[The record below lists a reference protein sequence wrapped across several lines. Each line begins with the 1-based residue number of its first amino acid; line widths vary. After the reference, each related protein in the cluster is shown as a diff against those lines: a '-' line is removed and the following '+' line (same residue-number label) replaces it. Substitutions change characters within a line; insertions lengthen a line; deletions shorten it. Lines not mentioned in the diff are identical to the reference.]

1 MVKENSRYESRGV
14 SSDKSDVHQA
24 IRKLDHGLYKNTFC
38 KILADPFSNNVD
50 DNIILH
56 ADTAGTKTILAY
68 LYWRETG
75 DLSVWKGIAQDALV
89 MNVDDMACSG
99 AGEKFI
105 ISNTI
110 LRNKKLIPVEV
121 LEAIIEGT
129 LEFANMLKPLGVEI
143 VHAGGETADV
153 GDVIRTI
160 DVGFTAYT
168 RLLSNKVFVNRIQ
181 PGDLIL
187 GLGSSGQ
194 TSYEAEYNSGIS
206 CNGLTSARHDVLSKH
221 YLSNYPE
228 SFDSSIDSSLVY
240 CGKYRLTDQIDLGSN
255 DKKTIGELLLS
266 PTRTFLPLLHLLAQ
280 DGMEG
285 IHGIIHATG
294 GAHSKVLKFVQGV
307 HIIKDQMPKAPVIF
321 QLIKECSQA
330 SLEEM
335 YKVFNMGIRL
345 EIYGTAAALERVQA
359 LAKSFNIPQQII
371 GRVEGQ
377 ESPIPTVTMQVDH
390 QKWIYQ
396 VGS

>member
-1 MVKENSRYESRGV
+1 MVTDNSRYESRGV

-38 KILADPFSNNVD
+38 KILADPFSNNAD

-68 LYWRETG
+68 LYWKETG
-75 DLSVWKGIAQDALV
+75 DLNVWKGIAQDALV

-99 AGEKFI
+99 AVERFI

-129 LEFANMLKPLGVEI
+129 LEFAHMLKPLGI
-143 VHAGGETADV
+143 DIIHAGGETADV

-160 DVGFTAYT
+160 DVGYTAYT
-168 RLLSNKVFVNRIQ
+168 RLNAKKVFVNQIQ
-181 PGDLIL
+181 AGDLIL
-187 GLGSSGQ
+187 GLGSAGQ
-194 TSYEAEYNSGIS
+194 TSYESTYNSGIS
-206 CNGLTSARHDVLSKH
+206 CNGLTSARHDVLSKY

-240 CGKYRLTDQIDLGSN
+240 IGKYRMTDLIDLGPN
-255 DKKTIGELLLS
+255 VKKTIGELLLS
-266 PTRTFLPLLHLLAQ
+266 PTRTFLPLLHQMMRA
-280 DGMEG
+280 DMEG
-285 IHGIIHATG
+285 IHGIIHGTG
-294 GAHSKVLKFVQGV
+294 GAHSKVLKFVEGV
-307 HIIKDQMPKAPVIF
+307 HIIKDHMPEAPVIF
-321 QLIKECSQA
+321 QIIKECSQA
-330 SLEEM
+330 SVEEM

-345 EIYGTAAALERVQA
+345 EIYGSASALERVQIMAEA
-359 LAKSFNIPQQII
+359 LNIPNQII

-377 ESPIPTVTMQVDH
+377 ESPVPTITMQVDQ
-390 QKWIYQ
+390 QKWSYQ
-396 VGS
+396 